1 MKQEKPMETMGLDQ
15 PKGFLRWFLRSR
27 IRKYIAGV
35 FLIIAVDAFQL
46 FVPQYVGRLIDSIKY
61 FSGTMEQ
68 VAGYIGAI
76 LLFALGMFVTRF
88 FWRFMI
94 IGTSRQFEEYARNRL
109 FRRLLSLSPSFY
121 DKTKTGDMMARMTN
135 DVNATRMMLA
145 QGVIML
151 VDSIF
156 LGTMAIV
163 VMARTIDPRLTAIG
177 ILPLPF
183 LAFMAVGFGKTI
195 HRRFEAVQK
204 SFSDLTDV
212 SQESL
217 DGIRVVK
224 NYVTE
229 EERKDKFEKGCQ
241 QNFQKSMSLIRLWG
255 LFFPMI
261 EFLASIGTVL
271 SLWYGGQLV
280 LTGAISLGQFI
291 AFVQY
296 LGMLVWPMIAMGWV
310 VNVIQRGRASY
321 KRLLWVEKQR
331 SEVQEPEAPKK
342 ADFGKRIEI
351 RDLSFQYPGTEKYA
365 LNHIQLEIQSGQT
378 IAFVGKTGSGKS
390 TLAKLLMKLYS
401 VPRGNISFGH
411 QDICDLSMKDI
422 RQQVAYVPQE
432 TFLFSATIEE
442 NIAFSMDE
450 YQPQMVEN
458 YAKLAA
464 VHSNIEEFPNKY
476 QTVVG
481 ERGITLSGG
490 QKQRVAIARALIRK
504 TPIVILDDCLSAVD
518 VETEMKILDSLKV
531 EIAQRTTIIISHRLK
546 AVAGAD
552 CIYVLD
558 NGSVEESGTHDQLI
572 RKKGLYS
579 KLYERQLLEE
589 ELQTEQPFGEES

>member
-1 MKQEKPMETMGLDQ
+1 MKKTIEMDVMGTDQ
-15 PKGFLRWFLRSR
+15 PKGFLKWFVRHKIAR
-27 IRKYIAGV
+27 YIAGI
-35 FLIIAVDAFQL
+35 FLIIGVDVFML

-61 FSGTMEQ
+61 FSGTLEQ

-76 LLFALGMFVTRF
+76 MLFALGMFVTRF
-88 FWRFMI
+88 FWRIMI
-94 IGTSRQFEEYARNRL
+94 IGASRQFEEYVRNRL
-109 FRRLLSLSPSFY
+109 FRRLLTLSPSFY

-135 DVNATRMMLA
+135 DVNASRMMLA

-151 VDSIF
+151 TDSLF
-156 LGTMAIV
+156 LGTMAII

-195 HRRFEAVQK
+195 HHRFEAVQK
-204 SFSDLTDV
+204 SFSELTDV

-229 EERKDKFEKGCQ
+229 EERKDKFEKGCK
-241 QNFQKSMSLIRLWG
+241 QNFLKSLSLIRLWG

-261 EFLASIGTVL
+261 EFLASMGTVL

-280 LTGAISLGQFI
+280 LTGTISLGQFI
-291 AFVQY
+291 AFIQY

-321 KRLLWVEKQR
+321 KRLLWVENQR
-331 SEVQEPEAPKK
+331 SEVEEPTQPQK
-342 ADFGKRIEI
+342 ADLAEAITVK
-351 RDLSFQYPGTEKYA
+351 DLTFHYPGSEKKS
-365 LNHIQLEIQSGQT
+365 LDRVNLQIQPGQT
-378 IAFVGKTGSGKS
+378 IAFVGKTGSGKT
-390 TLAKLLMKLYS
+390 TLAKLLMKMYS
-401 VPRGNISFGH
+401 VPKGTIFFGS
-411 QDICDLSMKDI
+411 QDIGDLSMKDI

-464 VHSNIEEFPNKY
+464 VHTNIEEFPNKY
-476 QTVVG
+476 QTMVG

-504 TPIVILDDCLSAVD
+504 TPVVVLDDCLSAVD
-518 VETEMKILDSLKV
+518 VETEMKILESLKT
-531 EIAQRTTIIISHRLK
+531 EISQRTTIIISHRLK

-552 CIYVLD
+552 CIFVLD
-558 NGSVEESGTHDQLI
+558 NGRIEESGSHDKLI
-572 RKKGLYS
+572 KKKGLYA
-579 KLYERQLLEE
+579 KLYEKQLLEE
-589 ELQTEQPFGEES
+589 ELQSEPTGEES